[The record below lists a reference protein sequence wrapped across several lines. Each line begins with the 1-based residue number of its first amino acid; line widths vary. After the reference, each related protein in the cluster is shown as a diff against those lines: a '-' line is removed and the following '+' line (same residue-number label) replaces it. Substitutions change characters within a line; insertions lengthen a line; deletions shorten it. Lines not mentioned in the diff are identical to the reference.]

1 MNFEVLKKEGF
12 SDDQINYLK
21 VCSDQ
26 KEWEDFEIQKR
37 WISVISEMTQILYE
51 WDHNQLKS

>member
-12 SDDQINYLK
+12 SDDQINYLI